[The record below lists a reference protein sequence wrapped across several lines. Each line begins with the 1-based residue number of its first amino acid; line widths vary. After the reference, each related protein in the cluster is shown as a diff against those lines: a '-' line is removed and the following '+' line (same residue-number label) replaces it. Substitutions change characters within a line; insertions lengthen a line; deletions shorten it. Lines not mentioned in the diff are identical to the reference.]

1 MKRKDYFLHFV
12 NEKAPIPRVSERSK
26 DIPTQGKPT
35 KQSCLFSND
44 RLNISLMPISPVL
57 TRSNGQKTKAR
68 LLRTTEKLFA
78 SKGVAGVTMRGI
90 SQQAKTNL
98 ASVNYHFGSK
108 EAMVLEMIK
117 SKIEPINAK
126 RRKSLAEA
134 KLKHPGRPL
143 STNEIFRALIRP
155 VGEQVE
161 KELKNQTGIL
171 EIISRS
177 FTEPASF
184 LEKIHKRFFGEL
196 SQVFMNELKIAHPYA
211 KEEDLYWNYHFAVS
225 SMLGALAQHRRIR
238 DFSLGRCNGNA
249 IQEMIERLIIFVS
262 QGFEAGIKKNK

>member
-1 MKRKDYFLHFV
+1 MTDMSISSVLKR
-12 NEKAPIPRVSERSK
+12 A
-26 DIPTQGKPT
+26 
-35 KQSCLFSND
+35 
-44 RLNISLMPISPVL
+44 
-57 TRSNGQKTKAR
+57 NGQKTKAR

-90 SQQAKTNL
+90 TQQAKTNL
-98 ASVNYHFGSK
+98 ASVNYHFGTK

-126 RRKSLAEA
+126 RRKRLAEA
-134 KLKHPGRPL
+134 KLKNPGTPL
-143 STNEIFRALIRP
+143 STDVIFTALIRP

-184 LEKIHKRFFGEL
+184 LEKVHKRFFGEL

-225 SMLGALAQHRRIR
+225 SMLGALAQHNRIR
-238 DFSLGRCNGNA
+238 DFSSGRCNGNA

-262 QGFEAGIKKNK
+262 QGFEAGIKKTK